1 MAKYNFTN
9 FTVRNFDLSVQ
20 TGDGI
25 DMFQIRTF
33 LNFEESYIYLHRLMN
48 DEEMAAKLEGLKM
61 FVISE
66 DNLRLLMRGKS
77 FADYFEFYE
86 QNFERVGS
94 LDLDNS
100 TLDEPEE
107 LPEPVDE
114 DDESE
119 YEEEEE
125 NWIF

>member
-1 MAKYNFTN
+1 M
-9 FTVRNFDLSVQ
+9 SVQ
-20 TGDGI
+20 AGDGI

-48 DEEMAAKLEGLKM
+48 DEEMATKLEGLKM

-114 DDESE
+114 DEESE
-119 YEEEEE
+119 YGEEEE

>member
-20 TGDGI
+20 AGDGI
-25 DMFQIRTF
+25 DMLQIRTF

-48 DEEMAAKLEGLKM
+48 DEEMATKLEGLKM

-114 DDESE
+114 DEESE